1 MRSKSVSLGIVIKCR
16 GLLLIYAVFI
26 AANTTADTQVIHA
39 GTLLAV
45 PGQDPLSQQTIVIEN
60 GKIVDVKDGFIEIK
74 AINEN
79 AELIDL
85 SSSFVMPGLMD
96 MHVHQKPPSQRYVS
110 GLPLSQKVSPNEGN
124 PSHPNL
130 CGATL

>member
-1 MRSKSVSLGIVIKCR
+1 MGSKSVSLGIIIKCR

-96 MHVHQKPPSQRYVS
+96 MHVHLQSELGPRWEAIALIFFMAQ
-110 GLPLSQKVSPNEGN
+110 
-124 PSHPNL
+124 SH
-130 CGATL
+130 